1 VNTAGWGRV
10 VEIDAEVE
18 VDVEAMGFDLD
29 FEEDAY
35 GGGEMGM
42 ISCEEDGVSGEGM
55 VLSRRAWC
63 GSTCAKW

>member
-1 VNTAGWGRV
+1 
-10 VEIDAEVE
+10 
-18 VDVEAMGFDLD
+18 MGFDLD

-55 VLSRRAWC
+55 VLSRRA
-63 GSTCAKW
+63 